1 MYIWILHMYKY
12 IYIERE
18 RETVLIIYVYNDS
31 ISNLEPKCFA
41 VFENISMVRSSS
53 HHFIEVS
60 RLAYREIAPPKITLT
75 RWWFQIFFIFT
86 PTWGDDPI

>member
-1 MYIWILHMYKY
+1 MYKY
-12 IYIERE
+12 IYIYI
-18 RETVLIIYVYNDS
+18 ETVHIIYVYNDS

-41 VFENISMVRSSS
+41 FFENISMVRSSG

-60 RLAYREIAPPKITLT
+60 RLAYREITPPKITMT